1 MVKALKDDS
10 GTDLDYE
17 LTNLW
22 IWVDANSN
30 ALVDLGEIKQAVSYV
45 KALNVRPI
53 SYPSGDVEAP
63 KGAVLQSGTMVP
75 TWDWWSASAPVDS
88 LAFKGKDKIFKVYYD
103 PKVIG
108 AVTVPAP
115 ATAKVYIWGMGDE
128 MQGLLRFVSVGADD
142 YVVSLPFGR
151 QPVAGFYP
159 ATFSKINHAPGK
171 LNWRFEGAY
180 GDTTELAFVTGTPSQ
195 LIGVNGRESVGED
208 REAYSW
214 KAEVLSGDSDE
225 FVGAYI
231 RAIAGFTEED
241 FTSAIGTVA
250 EDVGT
255 VRLLAGVDTAK
266 TKFIPFLF

>member
-1 MVKALKDDS
+1 MPNPAARMAALPDDKTAASAMLRRQRETTAGDDSGRRQRETTAGDDSGRRQRETTAGDDS
-10 GTDLDYE
+10 GTDLDY
-17 LTNLW
+17 
-22 IWVDANSN
+22 A
-30 ALVDLGEIKQAVSYV
+30 
-45 KALNVRPI
+45 
-53 SYPSGDVEAP
+53 
-63 KGAVLQSGTMVP
+63 
-75 TWDWWSASAPVDS
+75 
-88 LAFKGKDKIFKVYYD
+88 

-108 AVTVPAP
+108 AVSVPAP

-142 YVVSLPFGR
+142 YVVSLPFGGK
-151 QPVAGFYP
+151 PVAGFYP
-159 ATFSKINHAPGK
+159 AAFSKVNHTPGK
-171 LNWRFEGAY
+171 LNWRVEGSY
-180 GDTTELAFVTGTPSQ
+180 GTTTELAFVTGTPSQ

-208 REAYSW
+208 RVAYSW